1 MSGALVN
8 LVSKGVQDAY
18 LTGDPQ
24 VSFYR
29 QNYKRYSNFAMKP
42 VEVLGI
48 GSNAP
53 NAEITFK
60 IPPKGDLIS
69 YFWIDC
75 ATIADAATTAQDIQ
89 INPANTPTQFTLY
102 IGGKQVDQQDAFFI
116 NNLWTKFLA
125 TSASKSAKPSAATGT
140 TNGSACFFPLHFFSC
155 DNNTTPI
162 PLVALQYQE
171 VEIRVKQGP
180 NVSSNAIRMFANY
193 VQLDTSE
200 RQWFTETTHDMLITQ
215 TQKISASATGCDL
228 QYLNHPVKALMWGN
242 STVDNMNLEDVQLY
256 VNGNQYFDVPMP
268 GKYLTS
274 VVYYQHTEHGLKD
287 GTAATGLDTGLY
299 MFPLGLYPC
308 RHQPTGT
315 LNFSRVDNAKLNWT
329 MAAVAPGTPP
339 TDLYAV
345 NYNVFRIQSG
355 LGGVRFS
362 N

>member
-69 YFWIDC
+69 YFWLDC
-75 ATIADAATTAQDIQ
+75 ATIADAANTAQDIQ
-89 INPANTPTQFTLY
+89 INPDNTPTQFTLY

-125 TSASKSAKPSAATGT
+125 TSASKSAKPSAGTGAA
-140 TNGSACFFPLHFFSC
+140 GCFFPLHFFSC

-171 VEIRVKQGP
+171 VEIRVKQGA
-180 NVSSNAIRMFANY
+180 NVSSLPIRMFANY
-193 VQLDTSE
+193 IQLDTDE
-200 RQWFTETTHDMLITQ
+200 RQWFTETTHDMLISQ
-215 TQKISASATGCDL
+215 TQKIAASTTGCDL
-228 QYLNHPVKALMWGN
+228 QYLNHPVKALLWGD
-242 STVDNMNLEDVQLY
+242 STVDGLVCTDTQLY

-268 GKYLTS
+268 QKYLTS
-274 VVYYQHTEHGLKD
+274 VVYYQHTENGLKD
-287 GTAATGLDTGLY
+287 ATAATGLDTGLY

-329 MAAVAPGTPP
+329 NAGTGP
-339 TDLYAV
+339 TSLYAV

>member
-60 IPPKGDLIS
+60 VEPKGDLVS
-69 YFWIDC
+69 YFWIECDE
-75 ATIADAATTAQDIQ
+75 IGTAGTSNIQ
-89 INPANTPTQFTLY
+89 VGDANTPTQFTLY

-116 NNLWTKFLA
+116 NSLWTKFLA
-125 TSASKSAKPSAATGT
+125 TSASKSAKPSDAGLAAGA
-140 TNGSACFFPLHFFSC
+140 GAGKASVFPLHFFSC

-171 VEIRVKQGP
+171 VEIRLKQGAT
-180 NVSSNAIRMFANY
+180 VATGAIRMYANY
-193 VQLDTSE
+193 IQLDTSE
-200 RQWFTETTHDMLITQ
+200 RQWFSETTHDMLITQ
-215 TQKISASATGCDL
+215 TQKISASSTGCDL
-228 QYLNHPVKALMWGN
+228 QYLNHPVKALLWGT
-242 STVDNMNLEDVQLY
+242 SVADLDLADTQLY
-256 VNGNQYFDVPMP
+256 INGNQYFDVPMSQ
-268 GKYLTS
+268 KYLS
-274 VVYYQHTEHGLKD
+274 VVTYYQHTEHGLKD
-287 GTAATGLDTGLY
+287 ASGGATAALDTGLY

-329 MAAVAPGTPP
+329 TAAGTAPIS
-339 TDLYAV
+339 LYAV